1 MKQTKKHKQRRVKPS
16 GVYSRRKIGY
26 PMFFETQSNYDR
38 LDAYAA
44 RHDKTM
50 GGTMRELVWKFLENP
65 VINRD
70 ELVSMGCAPHS
81 YTGPDK
87 TANNG
92 EVVRSGISF
101 VSDAPA
107 LVEKFDSIA
116 REQKLRKSELLRY
129 ILRKSLK

>member
-1 MKQTKKHKQRRVKPS
+1 MVTSSASQAKAFQTEHPIQRTSDFSV
-16 GVYSRRKIGY
+16 
-26 PMFFETQSNYDR
+26 
-38 LDAYAA
+38 AYAA